1 MISETH
7 PTYLGTIAVANNA
20 YRALLRA
27 DDKAIDAKAGFDA
40 ARTAA
45 IDAKAGFDAAR
56 TAAGAARIIYDAAII
71 AKSTACD
78 AYLADLASVTE

>member
-1 MISETH
+1 MISETR
-7 PTYLGTIAVANNA
+7 PTYIGTIVVANNA

-27 DDKAIDAKAGFDA
+27 DDK
-40 ARTAA
+40 A